1 MIPAGRPAN
10 ARLPFT
16 GDDAAP
22 AWPATFVGWSER
34 GPHGEQD
41 NIYSVEGISAEV
53 NLQGRGEMYGGWGG
67 AWGWG
72 GFGPWWRGPTI
83 CPPTVVT
90 VNNPPFWGFPG
101 KPPKKKRDDRDDP
114 RGPRRS
120 ARVATTATPPRRPS
134 TGETWWNT
142 VDGNLYVWY
151 DDGTSG
157 QWVPA
162 TASAGAGA
170 GGGIGEAPMDGS
182 TYARKLG
189 QWVSVWDSGRV

>member
-1 MIPAGRPAN
+1 MTIPAGRPAN

-22 AWPATFVGWSER
+22 AWPAMAVGITEK
-34 GPHGEQD
+34 GPHGEQQS
-41 NIYSVEGISAEV
+41 IYSIEGISAEV
-53 NLQGRGEMYGGWGG
+53 NLQGRGEMYSGM
-67 AWGWG
+67 WGWG

-83 CPPTVVT
+83 CPPATII
-90 VNNPPFWGFPG
+90 VNNPGFPGFFPG
-101 KPPKKKRDDRDDP
+101 KPPKKKDRDDRDDP
-114 RGPRRS
+114 RGPRRG
-120 ARVATTATPPRRPS
+120 ARVGTTASPPRRPS
-134 TGETWWNT
+134 TGEMWWSST
-142 VDGNLYVWY
+142 DGNLYVWY
-151 DDGTSG
+151 DDGTSA

-162 TASAGAGA
+162 SASAGGA